1 MLFLNSF
8 LCGLYRFFK
17 YNVFYDVLVIY
28 RHAGGWILLILLR
41 HANCSIFYFIHPA
54 SQPASSLIQ
63 FRPAERGAGAYPSF
77 WERCRVCQDAVTW
90 QYKPPLYPYYK
101 SNSVTVC
108 LCTCNESQT
117 KPALNHWW
125 KGPTTVKESSRKC
138 DFMKYIKDKI
148 KRWILHLL
156 VDKNL
161 TAGSFLLLM

>member
-1 MLFLNSF
+1 MDCTDSLNIMCFMMCWWSIDMLVGGYCWYYWGTLIAQ
-8 LCGLYRFFK
+8 FF
-17 YNVFYDVLVIY
+17 
-28 RHAGGWILLILLR
+28 IL
-41 HANCSIFYFIHPA
+41 SIQPA

>member
-1 MLFLNSF
+1 MMCWWSIDMLVGGYCWYYWGTLIAQ
-8 LCGLYRFFK
+8 FF
-17 YNVFYDVLVIY
+17 
-28 RHAGGWILLILLR
+28 IL
-41 HANCSIFYFIHPA
+41 SIHPS

-138 DFMKYIKDKI
+138 DRKCVSFCSWGFFFFALFWSSSCFCLQY
-148 KRWILHLL
+148 WIL
-156 VDKNL
+156 
-161 TAGSFLLLM
+161 SFISSKKSDLSHS